1 MPGLL
6 RNLRPGLEGTLMTA
20 KTMAE
25 VLAKHA
31 RRGGIRNLAIHCD
44 CGWSESIAAMRSS
57 KNSFAAHQAAALSAA
72 GFGLVADTKAEA
84 LEEAADDFEGNVGV
98 GEFAELSTRDGNP
111 WGHVEESWEHQGPY
125 MDWLRNRAAALRGN
139 P

>member
-1 MPGLL
+1 MSKP
-6 RNLRPGLEGTLMTA
+6 
-20 KTMAE
+20 MAE

-72 GFGLVADTKAEA
+72 GFGLVADAKAEA
-84 LEEAADDFEGNVGV
+84 KRDAAAAGV
-98 GEFAELSTRDGNP
+98 RAVCDVWAAGGRATVRLSELSEIAKDITSGEWDQHIEWSLRDIDR
-111 WGHVEESWEHQGPY
+111 ERARS
-125 MDWLRNRAAALRGN
+125 LRI
-139 P
+139 PS